1 MRSHHQLKA
10 PQVLI
15 DHIETPYE
23 ATFWGQK
30 CRCEP
35 AMVRA
40 VLGDGGKLAFITP
53 LMTRP
58 NHYAILVHSEW
69 TEEDLGDRSELILR
83 TIEDSFGNRDD
94 QVEDDAVADGSA
106 DEVGLKWPALHDGG
120 HSWGF
125 ITDVPE
131 HIMQAAREDIAR
143 QMREQKALFIGDIR
157 ITPGAL
163 LKHPEFG
170 LVQAR
175 HNDELGW
182 HFCRRG
188 VMHDFRPGDSG
199 YSTDFYGVEPT
210 VISPEEGPRFEFSGI
225 YRRMSTP
232 AEQPTAAPRKWAR
245 PR

>member
-1 MRSHHQLKA
+1 MRANHQLKV

-23 ATFWGQK
+23 TELWGQK

-35 AMVRA
+35 AMVRG

-58 NHYAILVHSEW
+58 NHYAILVHSDW

-83 TIEDSFGNRDD
+83 TIEDSFGNHDD

-106 DEVGLKWPALHDGG
+106 DEDGHKWPALHDGG

-125 ITDVPE
+125 ITDVPV
-131 HIMQAAREDIAR
+131 HIMQAARDDIAR
-143 QMREQKALFIGDIR
+143 QMREQNAFFIGDIR
-157 ITPGAL
+157 ITPGVL

-182 HFCRRG
+182 HYCRRG
-188 VMHDFRPGDSG
+188 VMHEFRPGDSG
-199 YSTDFYGVEPT
+199 YSTDFSGVEP
-210 VISPEEGPRFEFSGI
+210 VVKSADDGPEFDLSGI
-225 YRRMSTP
+225 YRRLSTP
-232 AEQPTAAPRKWAR
+232 TEQPTAAPTKK
-245 PR
+245 PRLR